1 MLSCDWLRTA
11 LDLCGLIVIL
21 VLCVVLIFI
30 LCFLHPCLFCY
41 GAKHHDTLRDDG
53 GQSYELK
60 FIVYINYN
68 RKRYY
73 FHRYYYKNNHFIW

>member
-1 MLSCDWLRTA
+1 MVERYDVELGLVEIMLSGDWLRTA

-41 GAKHHDTLRDDG
+41 DAKHHDTLRD
-53 GQSYELK
+53 SSETL
-60 FIVYINYN
+60 
-68 RKRYY
+68 
-73 FHRYYYKNNHFIW
+73 HFIKS

>member
-41 GAKHHDTLRDDG
+41 DANHHDTLRDSG
-53 GQSYELK
+53 
-60 FIVYINYN
+60 
-68 RKRYY
+68 
-73 FHRYYYKNNHFIW
+73 